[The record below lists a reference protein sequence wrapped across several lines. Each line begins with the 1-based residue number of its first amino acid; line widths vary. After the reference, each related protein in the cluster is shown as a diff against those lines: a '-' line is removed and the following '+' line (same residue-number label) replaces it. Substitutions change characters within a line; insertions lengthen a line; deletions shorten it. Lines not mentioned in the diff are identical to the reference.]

1 MLVARLMCGTVPST
15 RSLADYGRRV
25 VGSAASL
32 LPAPVR
38 HHRVRNTQRDL
49 VVNQRITHPGK
60 FPPLGRRASPPDATA
75 SGIEVHEEKW
85 GTATVQHVYKMRCE
99 CGRSWF
105 ELELPRFV
113 KCPACHK
120 LDYVST

>member
-1 MLVARLMCGTVPST
+1 MTAVTNLALYIYQSRDLCAAPYRAHAPGQTTVAE
-15 RSLADYGRRV
+15 Y
-25 VGSAASL
+25 
-32 LPAPVR
+32 
-38 HHRVRNTQRDL
+38 TQRDS
-49 VVNQRITHPGK
+49 VVNQRTHPGK
-60 FPPLGRRASPPDATA
+60 FPPLGRRAS
-75 SGIEVHEEKW
+75 GIEVHEEKW
-85 GTATVQHVYKMRCE
+85 GTVTVQHVYKMRCE

>member
-1 MLVARLMCGTVPST
+1 MKEQTTDPGNLPQRAR
-15 RSLADYGRRV
+15 RAD
-25 VGSAASL
+25 L
-32 LPAPVR
+32 NLPAP
-38 HHRVRNTQRDL
+38 Q
-49 VVNQRITHPGK
+49 
-60 FPPLGRRASPPDATA
+60 SATD
-75 SGIEVHEEKW
+75 SGIEVHEEEW
-85 GTATVQHVYKMRCE
+85 GTVTVQHVYKMRCE

>member
-1 MLVARLMCGTVPST
+1 MTAVTNLALYIYQSRDLCAAPYRAHAAGRATVAE
-15 RSLADYGRRV
+15 Y
-25 VGSAASL
+25 
-32 LPAPVR
+32 
-38 HHRVRNTQRDL
+38 TQRDL
-49 VVNQRITHPGK
+49 VVNQRTHPGK
-60 FPPLGRRASPPDATA
+60 FPPLGRRAS
-75 SGIEVHEEKW
+75 GIEVHEEKW
-85 GTATVQHVYKMRCE
+85 GTVTVQHVYKMRCE